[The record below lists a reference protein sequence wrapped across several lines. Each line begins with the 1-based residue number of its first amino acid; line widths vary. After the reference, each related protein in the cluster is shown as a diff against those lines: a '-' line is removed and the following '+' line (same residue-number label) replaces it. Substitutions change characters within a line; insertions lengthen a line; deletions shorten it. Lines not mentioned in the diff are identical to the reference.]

1 MGFSSPPPPCF
12 VVDGFANSSSSTTAL
27 PLRTSLNGRGSSP
40 LDDRER
46 RLSPSGRKV
55 VIFEAGGEALFSVTI
70 SKRKKKE
77 EKNFEE
83 AKRRGEQKK
92 ITPSFE
98 NEKRKKTLPFF
109 PLFFLFR
116 SPFKYA
122 RRPLH
127 RGPLPQRG
135 EWISEE
141 RSPGP
146 RMRYQRAWLSRENR
160 QREREQKK
168 KKELESVKRVD

>member
-55 VIFEAGGEALFSVTI
+55 VIFEAGGVALFSVTF
-70 SKRKKKE
+70 SKGKKRE

-98 NEKRKKTLPFF
+98 NEKRKKRSLS
-109 PLFFLFR
+109 FLFSFFFAPPSNMPVALSTAARCR
-116 SPFKYA
+116 SA
-122 RRPLH
+122 VS
-127 RGPLPQRG
+127 G
-135 EWISEE
+135 
-141 RSPGP
+141 
-146 RMRYQRAWLSRENR
+146 YQRRDLLDRECATS
-160 QREREQKK
+160 
-168 KKELESVKRVD
+168 ELG